1 MFYFTPKCYVSRML
15 VPKLRRRK
23 RTRGA
28 RALSGP
34 GRCRWWGEGSGVCPL
49 GLRRRRWTGGA
60 GIGSSA
66 LRTREDTGRCG
77 LRSQEAV
84 DPLLFCICLLFVL
97 FLDLHWN
104 LPPRNPSSSSHPIC
118 SISVFRD
125 FWSLCHV
132 THLDDLRTDS
142 ITPGSCPFSKP
153 IVLIP
158 SAILLRVLSP
168 SCPLLQPV
176 FLSLL
181 SSPAEKSDSKQNKSK
196 WAQSWKK
203 IGKSELR
210 GPSFS
215 WEWNFGFYPRA
226 DVKLLLH

>member
-97 FLDLHWN
+97 FLDLHWRWTFSH
-104 LPPRNPSSSSHPIC
+104 LPLFLFPVSTPDKVYLLVPRWLPQPGHCSPRLPLLFQPLCTAVQVIFITLNTKCRLLTMLCVAPPIFSSSFVEI
-118 SISVFRD
+118 
-125 FWSLCHV
+125 
-132 THLDDLRTDS
+132 
-142 ITPGSCPFSKP
+142 
-153 IVLIP
+153 
-158 SAILLRVLSP
+158 
-168 SCPLLQPV
+168 
-176 FLSLL
+176 
-181 SSPAEKSDSKQNKSK
+181 
-196 WAQSWKK
+196 
-203 IGKSELR
+203 
-210 GPSFS
+210 
-215 WEWNFGFYPRA
+215 
-226 DVKLLLH
+226 